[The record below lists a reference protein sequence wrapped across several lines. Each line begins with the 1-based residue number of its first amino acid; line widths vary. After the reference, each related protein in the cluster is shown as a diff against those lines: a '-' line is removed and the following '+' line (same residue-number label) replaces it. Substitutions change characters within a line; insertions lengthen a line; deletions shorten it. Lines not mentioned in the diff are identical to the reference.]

1 MIRFLPRS
9 DSVSCDFCFL
19 LVKVQVPC
27 LRENFSKVMV
37 ASIVVVEMVHCR
49 VVDLLSPRQVTLN
62 LLLCNESCNFDVW
75 LVLVCELLHPNPVFD
90 DFL

>member
-1 MIRFLPRS
+1 MIPYRAIFG
-9 DSVSCDFCFL
+9 FL

-27 LRENFSKVMV
+27 LRENFSKVLV

-62 LLLCNESCNFDVW
+62 LLLCNESCNFNMC

>member
-9 DSVSCDFCFL
+9 DSVSCDFVFL

-27 LRENFSKVMV
+27 LREKFSKVLV

-49 VVDLLSPRQVTLN
+49 VVDLLFSSSGDV
-62 LLLCNESCNFDVW
+62 ESSS
-75 LVLVCELLHPNPVFD
+75 LQ
-90 DFL
+90 